1 MGTVDGTYLAYLYA
15 DASGM
20 VIQSGGSNTNI
31 CFLPNGT
38 ERMRL
43 LSDGPLS
50 FSTIATVPTYN
61 NSIYSTSANGYMYIQ
76 GGTTGLALT
85 GSGNRNNGIY
95 VISTLNAIAFHTN
108 NQGERVRITDTGFL
122 GINTTNPLAPL
133 HVNGDIRT
141 TGLRLNQGT
150 NNQGHRI
157 YSRTMD
163 VSAYSTQTNMRFT
176 VAGGNNVQFQ
186 YEVTFHATRL
196 SGTLAEIWYLRYT
209 GGVVY
214 DTAGNASERWWD
226 LREQAG
232 NGIAGVGRNNNTGNL
247 EIHNSAFD
255 TSCRLTV
262 CVKIT
267 CNNWDAVT
275 VSFS

>member
-1 MGTVDGTYLAYLYA
+1 
-15 DASGM
+15 
-20 VIQSGGSNTNI
+20 
-31 CFLPNGT
+31 
-38 ERMRL
+38 
-43 LSDGPLS
+43 
-50 FSTIATVPTYN
+50 
-61 NSIYSTSANGYMYIQ
+61 MYIQ